1 LHPGGVESITM
12 NGGIDATED
21 FVAIHSLKAT
31 KMLEKY
37 YIGELDKTSVAA
49 AAASEKEVVDEQGR
63 KLALNPRKKVS
74 FKLQNKIV
82 LSRDS
87 FLLDFALP
95 TPDHVLGLPTGK
107 HMFLSAKINGEM
119 VLRRYTPISSNYD
132 IGCVKFVIK
141 CYRPCER
148 FPEGGKM
155 SQYVDTLQIGDYLD
169 FKGPVGEFEYLQNGN
184 FILEG
189 EGECKARCFNMVA
202 GGTGIT
208 PVMQIAAEILRHP
221 EDPTRM
227 SLVFACRV
235 EEDLLMR
242 ETLEEWAANFPDRF
256 KVHYILSDGWPSN
269 WQYSTGF
276 VDKALFQEHLYEPA
290 DDVFTLMCGP
300 PIMLEKG
307 CSPNLEALGHKKSHI
322 FSF

>member
-1 LHPGGVESITM
+1 
-12 NGGIDATED
+12 
-21 FVAIHSLKAT
+21 
-31 KMLEKY
+31 
-37 YIGELDKTSVAA
+37 
-49 AAASEKEVVDEQGR
+49 
-63 KLALNPRKKVS
+63 
-74 FKLQNKIV
+74 
-82 LSRDS
+82 
-87 FLLDFALP
+87 
-95 TPDHVLGLPTGK
+95 
-107 HMFLSAKINGEM
+107 
-119 VLRRYTPISSNYD
+119 
-132 IGCVKFVIK
+132 
-141 CYRPCER
+141 
-148 FPEGGKM
+148 
-155 SQYVDTLQIGDYLD
+155 
-169 FKGPVGEFEYLQNGN
+169 
-184 FILEG
+184 
-189 EGECKARCFNMVA
+189 
-202 GGTGIT
+202 
-208 PVMQIAAEILRHP
+208 VMQIAAEILRHP